1 MAIEKKFVKEGIKE
15 SQMEDFLRKRFDRA
29 GYSHTEIQQ
38 TPLGTRIIV
47 YANKPGLVIG
57 RSGRRVNEITGE
69 IKRKFGFENPLVD
82 VREVDNPFLDANIVA
97 NRIAKALERGIHY
110 KRVCN
115 FYLEKVM
122 EADILVLGSPIYF
135 GSVTGEM
142 QSFLE
147 RLQFPF
153 LTYTDP
159 PASIFPGKIR
169 TGFVFTLGADENAS
183 KERGFDA
190 RIEMYGFILKM
201 IFGNSETLSCYD
213 TYQFDDYSKI
223 YAPRWDPA
231 KKAKRR
237 AEVFPEDCKRA
248 FEMGVGLASTD

>member
-1 MAIEKKFVKEGIKE
+1 MKLLAINGSPRKTWNTATLLQKAVEGAASRGAE
-15 SQMEDFLRKRFDRA
+15 
-29 GYSHTEIQQ
+29 TELIYLYELAFKGCVSCFQCKTKDGQ
-38 TPLGTRIIV
+38 SYGRCGINDELTPI
-47 YANKPGLVIG
+47 
-57 RSGRRVNEITGE
+57 
-69 IKRKFGFENPLVD
+69 
-82 VREVDNPFLDANIVA
+82 
-97 NRIAKALERGIHY
+97 
-110 KRVCN
+110 
-115 FYLEKVM
+115 LEKVL
-122 EADILVLGSPIYF
+122 ESDILILGSPIYF

-142 QSFLE
+142 QSCLE

-169 TGFVFTLGADENAS
+169 TGFVFTLGADENMS

-213 TYQFDDYSKI
+213 TYQFDDYSKV
-223 YAPRWDPA
+223 YAPRWDPE

-248 FEMGVGLASTD
+248 FEMGKRLASAD

>member
-1 MAIEKKFVKEGIKE
+1 MKLLAINGSPRKTWNTATLLQKAVEGAASRGAE
-15 SQMEDFLRKRFDRA
+15 
-29 GYSHTEIQQ
+29 TELIHLYELAFKGCVSCFQCKTKDGQ
-38 TPLGTRIIV
+38 SYGRCGINDELTPI
-47 YANKPGLVIG
+47 
-57 RSGRRVNEITGE
+57 
-69 IKRKFGFENPLVD
+69 
-82 VREVDNPFLDANIVA
+82 
-97 NRIAKALERGIHY
+97 
-110 KRVCN
+110 
-115 FYLEKVM
+115 LEKVL
-122 EADILVLGSPIYF
+122 ESDILILGSPIYF

-142 QSFLE
+142 QSCLE

-169 TGFVFTLGADENAS
+169 TGFVFTLGADENMS
-183 KERGFDA
+183 KERGFNT

-213 TYQFDDYSKI
+213 TYQFDDYSKV
-223 YAPRWDPA
+223 YAPRWDPE

-248 FEMGVGLASTD
+248 FELGERLASAD